1 MKYMCALCEHTQHI
15 TQTRINVTVCCVY
28 ACTCVG
34 NVQTDLAGGKTHT
47 WSQFKAWD
55 FNQYT

>member
-1 MKYMCALCEHTQHI
+1 MCALCEHTQHI